1 MCIPFL
7 FELRTLMDWVWTDT
21 SFSVFDWLKMEDI
34 YANVYQLKCSR
45 VLEERMPVP
54 RGQKRKPLVKYVM
67 GGLMVLLLIA
77 LIWFPLALFAF
88 SSAVGEPNIP
98 YDITASLR
106 IGPYEPV
113 YTMSAQDSNIY
124 PLNEHEWNSFQ
135 SPYSKDKSALTFL
148 TSYEGV
154 DVAAVVLG
162 ANSTTVWNIVG
173 VQFLYLT
180 IH

>member
-34 YANVYQLKCSR
+34 FANVYQLKCSR
-45 VLEERMPVP
+45 VLEESMPVP
-54 RGQKRKPLVKYVM
+54 RGQRRKPIVKYM
-67 GGLMVLLLIA
+67 LGGFMVLFLIA

-98 YDITASLR
+98 YDVTVSLR

-124 PLNEHEWNSFQ
+124 QFTENEWNSFQ
-135 SPYSKDKSALTFL
+135 SPYHRDKSALTFL
-148 TSYEGV
+148 TIYESV

-162 ANSTTVWNIVG
+162 ANSTTVWSIVSNIG
-173 VQFLYLT
+173 TEIY
-180 IH
+180 

>member
-1 MCIPFL
+1 MHSFIQKLLMVEFYFDGHYHGIEAFNSFFKSKFSTINQLFFFRFMNIPFL

-34 YANVYQLKCSR
+34 FANVYQLKCAR
-45 VLEERMPVP
+45 VFEDDLPVP
-54 RGQKRKPLVKYVM
+54 RGQKRKPLVKYIL
-67 GGLMVLLLIA
+67 GGLLVLSLII

-98 YDITASLR
+98 FDVTVSLR

-124 PLNEHEWNSFQ
+124 
-135 SPYSKDKSALTFL
+135 A
-148 TSYEGV
+148 
-154 DVAAVVLG
+154 
-162 ANSTTVWNIVG
+162 
-173 VQFLYLT
+173 
-180 IH
+180 